1 MSASLWMDFLNSDR
15 HDYLGTGKRLD
26 SLDDPKWLDDFLK
39 HWGLERRPGPRERLL
54 PALRKLRRILQKKA
68 DAIALGRPVKG
79 LDLQGLNAYL
89 EKSPLIRRLD
99 VGRGRARVRLEPVRR
114 TEASILAEIVS
125 SFAET
130 LASGQVSRL
139 KLCGNKDCQWIFSD
153 SSKNQARRWCGPTC
167 GNLMKVRRYR
177 RRHGKR

>member
-1 MSASLWMDFLNSDR
+1 MSDYLWTEFLNSDR

-39 HWGLERRPGPRERLL
+39 RWGLETRPGPRERLL

-68 DAIALGRPVKG
+68 DALALGRRIKG
-79 LDLQGLNAYL
+79 LGLGDLNAYL
-89 EKSPLIRRLD
+89 EKSPLIRRVD
-99 VGRGRARVRLEPVRR
+99 VGRGRARVRLEPARR

-125 SFAET
+125 SFVET
-130 LASGQVSRL
+130 LAGGEISRI
-139 KLCGNKDCQWIFSD
+139 KLCGNKDCRWVFSD
-153 SSKNQARRWCGPTC
+153 CSKNQARRWCGPTC

-177 RRHGKR
+177 RLHGKR